1 MNGRYQSIL
10 RDKGHRGIS
19 SPGSTWAASKGGIAI
34 QYRFERLSEEHR
46 KPAIDILNYYIEN
59 GFATF
64 SETKVNYDFFDHYLR
79 ESKGYPA
86 VAVRSDS
93 GEIIGTAYLGAY
105 NPSKAFQRTAE
116 IGYYIRRDWTRHGIG
131 KAILDHFVEEAR
143 KIGIDSILASVS
155 SLNDQS
161 INFHLKNGFIE
172 CGRFRRI
179 GRKFG
184 RDFDLVWLQKHI

>member
-1 MNGRYQSIL
+1 MEAIGVSCAA
-10 RDKGHRGIS
+10 RGAKAVS
-19 SPGSTWAASKGGIAI
+19 SPGSRHAGSKGVVAM
-34 QYRFERLSEEHR
+34 QYRFESLSEEHR
-46 KPAIDILNYYIEN
+46 KPTIDILNSYMEN
-59 GFATF
+59 SFATF

-93 GEIIGTAYLGAY
+93 GEVIGTAYLGAF

-116 IGYYIRRDWTRHGIG
+116 VGYYIRRDYTRCGIG

-143 KIGIDSILASVS
+143 KIGIDSILASIS
-155 SLNDQS
+155 SLNEQS
-161 INFHLKNGFIE
+161 INFHLKNGFTE
-172 CGRFRRI
+172 CGRFQRI

-184 RDFDLVWLQKHI
+184 RDFDLVWLQKQL